1 MPRRFCLLLLLPF
14 LFVVS
19 PALGEDSFSAV
30 SDKFTEIIGRDLRAK
45 ERIELVDKVAA
56 FDNRD
61 AAKLL
66 LESLGELSKRLD
78 GFLEELDEVESQ
90 REVLNSESSDK
101 KQIKET
107 ERLRAKRD
115 RLDEL
120 VIAESEVVDRVGDAL
135 VTFSSEASRG
145 SVVTFVTRGTTW
157 RQRGF
162 AARAAAGYAGEV
174 GRKAALKALKDKEA
188 RVVLLSLAGLTNRRD
203 ETTVADVAKCLE
215 HEVWVV
221 QVSAAN
227 ALAEIGSTKA
237 VRPMI
242 EALGKTSGRVQDD
255 INKALK
261 RLTGQKFQ
269 PDYESWK
276 RWYEENRVKLEGGNA
291 KPLGRGRKKGEGDDD
306 SSYYGIETRSKH
318 IVYLID
324 ISGSMNLPI
333 GGKEAVTP
341 EPGQEDRPTGPKVE
355 IAKRELKTAIRS
367 LPEDAQFN
375 IITFNEVVAVWKK
388 EMVPAK
394 QKNKNEAFLYINDLK
409 ASGSTYT
416 FGALKEA
423 FRFAGLG
430 AADPNYDSGVDTIF
444 LLSDGMPTDQSFP
457 TSKPMEPEKILRAV
471 RTWNKLS
478 KVIIHAIAIDP
489 KTQGSSFIRFM
500 RDLAKQNGGQYT
512 ERG

>member
-1 MPRRFCLLLLLPF
+1 MPRRIWLLILLP
-14 LFVVS
+14 LLCCVPPV
-19 PALGEDSFSAV
+19 LGDDSFSAV
-30 SDKFTEIIGRDLRAK
+30 SEKFTAIIGRDLRAN
-45 ERIELVDKVAA
+45 ERIELIDKVAG
-56 FDNRD
+56 FDNRG
-61 AAKLL
+61 AAILL
-66 LESLGELSKRLD
+66 LESLGDLSKRLD

-135 VTFSSEASRG
+135 ITFKSEAARG
-145 SVVTFVTRGTTW
+145 FVVTFVARGTTW

-162 AARAAAGYAGEV
+162 AARAAAGYPGDD
-174 GRKAALKALKDKEA
+174 GGKAAQKALKDKEP
-188 RVVLLSLAGLTNRRD
+188 RVVLLALAGLGFRKD
-203 ETTVADVAKCLE
+203 EATVPEVAKCLS
-215 HEVWVV
+215 HEAWVV
-221 QVSAAN
+221 QITAAN

-237 VRPMI
+237 VRAMI

-276 RWYEENRVKLEGGNA
+276 RWYEENREKLEGGKA
-291 KPLGRGRKKGEGDDD
+291 RPLGRAKKKGEADD

-318 IVYLID
+318 IVYVID

-333 GGKEAVTP
+333 GGTEAVTP
-341 EPGQEDRPTGPKVE
+341 EPGHEDKPTGPKVE

-367 LPEDAQFN
+367 LPEDAHFN
-375 IITFNEVVAVWKK
+375 VITFNEVVTVWKK
-388 EMVPAK
+388 KMVQAT
-394 QKNKNEAFLYINDLK
+394 QKNKNEAYLYINDLK

-416 FGALKEA
+416 YGALKEA

-430 AADPNYDSGVDTIF
+430 ATDPNYDSGVDTIF

-478 KVIIHAIAIDP
+478 KVVIHAIAIDP